1 MAEIAIGREA
11 DSRLAPAA
19 VLAGVLAASAVAWL
33 VLAGRMSGMDAGPG
47 GDPGALGWFAVS
59 WAAMTAAMM
68 LPAAAPAVLRAM
80 RLARSKGGAACS
92 FLAGYGVVWMI
103 AGLAGYAVI
112 VAVRS
117 GHSSAFAW
125 SAGGR
130 YLAGGAV
137 VAAGLFQLTDFKR
150 RWLARC
156 TAGTPRLPRTD
167 TARVFLAGA
176 EHGGC
181 CVACCWHLMVVLY
194 ALGMMSIPW
203 MVLLTVLIVAERLMP
218 RRRSALFGAAALL
231 LVLGTLLA
239 AAPAEVPGLTTA
251 RCGDE
256 DGRRDADGDGENDEL
271 ELDDGCGA
279 RNLGGRHGPGRLAP
293 ARRPTT
299 RSSGPRAIT
308 GRDDGWWLR
317 RYGRRI
323 AALRSV

>member
-33 VLAGRMSGMDAGPG
+33 ALAGRMSGMDAGPG
-47 GDPGALGWFAVS
+47 GDPGALGWFVVS

-68 LPAAAPAVLRAM
+68 LPAAAPAVLRAT

-117 GHSSAFAW
+117 GHSNAFAW

-150 RWLARC
+150 RWLVRC
-156 TAGTPRLPRTD
+156 TTGTPRLPRTD
-167 TARVFLAGA
+167 TARVFLAGV

-218 RRRSALFGAAALL
+218 RRRSAVFGAAALL

-239 AAPAEVPGLTTA
+239 AAPAEVPGLTTPGA
-251 RCGDE
+251 ATRTGGGMRMGT
-256 DGRRDADGDGENDEL
+256 GRTMSSNSTMHA
-271 ELDDGCGA
+271 
-279 RNLGGRHGPGRLAP
+279 GPGTSAGGMAP
-293 ARRPTT
+293 G
-299 RSSGPRAIT
+299 S
-308 GRDDGWWLR
+308 
-317 RYGRRI
+317 
-323 AALRSV
+323 